1 MMISALDT
9 PYGAALIH
17 FWQLF
22 TRRPLNLP
30 RLQEAFASLGML
42 AIKEQPTRPWPTTLR
57 TDNGQSIPFTIEALL
72 ARRSELYA
80 SSPAV
85 PASTVQ
91 ELLTRWTG
99 ATIKEVLAGW
109 QGAGFQ
115 VRLAKRVQLEPNKA
129 RPHYAGSLL
138 VACTWQLVA
147 EQQVVCSS
155 NDTDAH
161 MAAALLALKGRA
173 ITASKLSADGQLLLY
188 WQAGSWLAIQPDK
201 LAISA
206 DYHLDF
212 GWDDQL
218 ALLYTCFEGAFVTVK
233 QENYNEPDNVA
244 IL

>member
-1 MMISALDT
+1 MMISAPDT
-9 PYGAALIH
+9 PCGAALIH

-30 RLQEAFASLGML
+30 RLREEFASLGVL
-42 AIKEQPTRPWPTTLR
+42 AIQEQPDMPWPTTLR
-57 TDNGQSIPFTIEALL
+57 TGNGQSMPFTIEALL
-72 ARRSELYA
+72 AERNKLHS

-91 ELLTRWTG
+91 ELLIHCTG
-99 ATIKEVLAGW
+99 TTIKEIVACW

-115 VRLAKRVQLEPNKA
+115 VRLAKRIRLEPNKT
-129 RPHYAGSLL
+129 RRHYAGSLI

-161 MAAALLALKGRA
+161 MAASLNALRGKA
-173 ITASKLSADGQLLLY
+173 IIASQLSDNGQLLLY

-212 GWDDQL
+212 GWDDQQ
-218 ALLYTCFEGAFVTVK
+218 ALLYTCFEGAFVTPA
-233 QENYNEPDNVA
+233 QDNYHEPDSHTA
-244 IL
+244 